1 MSEIL
6 KEIRVLRER
15 LEHVR
20 QAEEKVEETALA
32 LELAHR
38 GEASEEEVHTS
49 YQSALSAIEELEL
62 TYALS
67 GEEDRLGAVM
77 EIKPGAGGTESCDW
91 AEMLMRMYM
100 RWGEKHGYT
109 VRIADL
115 QSGEVA
121 GIKSATIIFEGEY
134 AYGYLKGETGTHR
147 LVRISP
153 FDASRRRHTS
163 FAGVFVTPLVD
174 EDIHIEIKP
183 EDLQWE
189 TFRASGPGG
198 QHVQKNETAV
208 RVRHLPTGIVVQCQQ
223 ERSQAQNRRLAL
235 QILRS
240 RLYQLEL
247 QKRREKLKDIA
258 ELKKKIEWGSQIRSY
273 VLYPYKL
280 VKDLR
285 TGVETTQVE
294 AVLDGDIDM
303 FLRAYLL
310 HGQNRSDTKK
320 DE

>member
-1 MSEIL
+1 MSQIL
-6 KEIRVLRER
+6 KQTKALKER
-15 LEHVR
+15 LEQLR
-20 QAEEKVEETALA
+20 QAEEKVEEAALA
-32 LELAHR
+32 LELAHQ
-38 GEASEEEVHTS
+38 GEASEQEVHTS
-49 YQSALSAIEELEL
+49 YDSALNALQELEL

-67 GEEDRLGAVM
+67 GEEDRLGAVV

-91 AEMLMRMYM
+91 AEMLMRMYI
-100 RWGEKHGYT
+100 RWGEKHGYA

-121 GIKSATIIFEGEY
+121 GIKSVTLIFEGEY

-174 EDIHIEIKP
+174 EEIHIDIKP
-183 EDLQWE
+183 EDLEWE

-223 ERSQAQNRRLAL
+223 ERSQAQNRKLAL

-247 QKRREKLKDIA
+247 QKQREKLKDIA

-294 AVLDGDIDM
+294 AVLDGQIDM

-310 HGQNRSDTKK
+310 HRENTSTEQ
-320 DE
+320 